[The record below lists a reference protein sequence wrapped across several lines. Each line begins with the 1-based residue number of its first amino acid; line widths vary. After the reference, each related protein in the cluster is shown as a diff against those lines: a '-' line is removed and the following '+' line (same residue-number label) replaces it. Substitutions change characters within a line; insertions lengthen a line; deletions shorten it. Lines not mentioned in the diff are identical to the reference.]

1 MRSAFLSLTLPITL
15 LTLLGNACARDI
27 VIPAGTLLQC
37 TLDEPNFSSA
47 TADIGDPV
55 LCHPRA
61 VSQFGQAAFP
71 RGTYLVGHLEAEKNP
86 GHFVG
91 KGYLKLEFDRIGLP
105 NTDLPLPG
113 KVIAVRG
120 YHVDREG
127 KIIGHGHPTRDVV
140 EWMIPPLWP
149 WKIITLP
156 ARGPRPTLKGET
168 ALTMRLMDDVAIPQS
183 ALDQWHRFGQPPSN
197 AFYEPPRSDASVKNV
212 AAPAIEFRT
221 AMQTVPREAPG
232 NVATPPVT
240 LALVSSNSSAV
251 DAPPP
256 PAPSWH
262 YYGQRNY
269 DQKTVAEAAPTQEQ
283 PAHLTLFALK
293 TGSVYAVTDYWVD
306 NGSLAYVLS
315 NGSEGNVDLQA
326 IDWSATTQLNS
337 ERNVRV
343 TLRSGLQSN

>member
-1 MRSAFLSLTLPITL
+1 MRSAFLSLTLP
-15 LTLLGNACARDI
+15 LTLLALLGSAFARDI

-47 TADIGDPV
+47 TADVGDPV

-61 VSQFGQAAFP
+61 MQQFGQAAFP

-105 NTDLPLPG
+105 NTDMPLPG
-113 KVIAVRG
+113 KVIAARG

-149 WKIITLP
+149 WKIIMLP

-168 ALTMRLMDDVAIPQS
+168 AITMRLMDDVAIPQS
-183 ALDQWHRFGQPPSN
+183 AIDQWHRFGQPSMSQPAN
-197 AFYEPPRSDASVKNV
+197 GAFYEPPPSDASAKNV
-212 AAPAIEFRT
+212 STPAPDLRPAV
-221 AMQTVPREAPG
+221 QTGQSAPDG
-232 NVATPPVT
+232 NVSTPPVA
-240 LALVSSNSSAV
+240 LALVSSTSAV
-251 DAPPP
+251 DAPPT

-262 YYGQRNY
+262 YYGQR
-269 DQKTVAEAAPTQEQ
+269 TLAAAASTEQ
-283 PAHLTLFALK
+283 RPAQLTLFALK

-315 NGSEGNVDLQA
+315 NGGEGNIDLRE
-326 IDWSATTQLNS
+326 IDWGATTQLNS

-343 TLRSGLQSN
+343 TLRTGVQTD

>member
-1 MRSAFLSLTLPITL
+1 MRSAFLSLTLP
-15 LTLLGNACARDI
+15 LTLLALLGSASARDV

-47 TADIGDPV
+47 TADVGDPV

-197 AFYEPPRSDASVKNV
+197 AFYEPPPSDASAKD
-212 AAPAIEFRT
+212 AATPVPEFRT
-221 AMQTVPREAPG
+221 AVQTAPSQAAG
-232 NVATPPVT
+232 SVAMPPVN
-240 LALVSSNSSAV
+240 LALVSSNV
-251 DAPPP
+251 DAPPA
-256 PAPSWH
+256 PAPAWH
-262 YYGQRNY
+262 YYGQPHYEQR
-269 DQKTVAEAAPTQEQ
+269 TLAPATSTQERSAQ
-283 PAHLTLFALK
+283 LTLFALK

-315 NGSEGNVDLQA
+315 NGNEGDVDLQA

-343 TLRSGLQSN
+343 TLRSGVQSN

>member
-1 MRSAFLSLTLPITL
+1 MRSALLSLTLPITL
-15 LTLLGNACARDI
+15 FALLGSASARDI

-47 TADIGDPV
+47 TADVGDPV
-55 LCHPRA
+55 LCHPRT

-127 KIIGHGHPTRDVV
+127 KIIGHGHPTRDAV

-168 ALTMRLMDDVAIPQS
+168 AVTMRLMDDVAIPQS
-183 ALDQWHRFGQPPSN
+183 AFEQWHRFGQPSSNPSN
-197 AFYEPPRSDASVKNV
+197 DAYYEPPPVDASAKEVPAPALALRTMAQTAPSDANGTV
-212 AAPAIEFRT
+212 AIPT
-221 AMQTVPREAPG
+221 
-232 NVATPPVT
+232 T
-240 LALVSSNSSAV
+240 LALVSSNSVV
-251 DAPPP
+251 DTP
-256 PAPSWH
+256 PAPLSWH
-262 YYGQRNY
+262 YYGQPHY
-269 DQKTVAEAAPTQEQ
+269 TQTTASASPQ
-283 PAHLTLFALK
+283 DRPAQLTLFALK
-293 TGSVYAVTDYWVD
+293 TGSVYAVTNYWVD
-306 NGSLAYVLS
+306 NGSLAFVLS
-315 NGSEGNVDLQA
+315 NGSEGTVDLQEV
-326 IDWSATTQLNS
+326 DWSATTRLNS

-343 TLRSGLQSN
+343 TLRLGVQSN

>member
-1 MRSAFLSLTLPITL
+1 MRSALLSLTLP
-15 LTLLGNACARDI
+15 LTLLALLGSAFARDI

-47 TADIGDPV
+47 TADVGDPV

-61 VSQFGQAAFP
+61 VSQFGSAAFP

-105 NTDLPLPG
+105 NTDMPLPG

-168 ALTMRLMDDVAIPQS
+168 AVTMRIMDDVTIPQS
-183 ALDQWHRFGQPPSN
+183 ALDQWHRFGRPSN
-197 AFYEPPRSDASVKNV
+197 DAFYEPPPSDAAARNV
-212 AAPAIEFRT
+212 AAPAPELRP
-221 AMQTVPREAPG
+221 AMQTENPG
-232 NVATPPVT
+232 SDSNVSTPPVT
-240 LALVSSNSSAV
+240 LALVSANASDLDGA
-251 DAPPP
+251 
-256 PAPSWH
+256 PAPVPAWH
-262 YYGQRNY
+262 YYGQH
-269 DQKTVAEAAPTQEQ
+269 VAASAPSAPER
-283 PAHLTLFALK
+283 PAQLTLFALK
-293 TGSVYAVTDYWVD
+293 TGSVYAVTNYWVD
-306 NGSLAYVLS
+306 SGSLAYVLS
-315 NGSEGNVDLQA
+315 NGSAGNVDLQE
-326 IDWSATTQLNS
+326 IDWGATTQLNS

-343 TLRSGLQSN
+343 TLRIGVQTN

>member
-15 LTLLGNACARDI
+15 LALLGSAFARDI
-27 VIPAGTLLQC
+27 MIPAGTLLQC

-47 TADIGDPV
+47 TADVGDPV

-61 VSQFGQAAFP
+61 VQQFGQAAFP

-127 KIIGHGHPTRDVV
+127 KILGHGHPTRDVV

-149 WKIITLP
+149 WKIIMLP

-168 ALTMRLMDDVAIPQS
+168 AVTMRLMDDVAIPQS
-183 ALDQWHRFGQPPSN
+183 ALNQWHRFGQPARSQPSN
-197 AFYEPPRSDASVKNV
+197 DAFYEPPPSDASAKDV
-212 AAPAIEFRT
+212 AAPAPELRP
-221 AMQTVPREAPG
+221 AVQTVPGETSG
-232 NVATPPVT
+232 NVATPPAT
-240 LALVSSNSSAV
+240 LALVSSNSGAV
-251 DAPPP
+251 DASPL
-256 PAPSWH
+256 PAPSWR
-262 YYGQRNY
+262 YYGQR
-269 DQKTVAEAAPTQEQ
+269 TISATASTQER
-283 PAHLTLFALK
+283 PAQFTLFALK

-306 NGSLAYVLS
+306 NGSLSYVLS
-315 NGSEGNVDLQA
+315 NGSEGTVDLQE
-326 IDWSATTQLNS
+326 IDWGTTTQLNS

-343 TLRSGLQSN
+343 TLRSGVQNN